1 MNLKSLTVCQRSQ
14 KQQWEVADKD
24 FDYPEKHTV
33 QWCRDVWGNQESSQI
48 INSKYKNPFHSLFVY
63 YLAYN
68 LKKDR
73 RLPSIWDAI
82 DQIKETGR

>member
-48 INSKYKNPFHSLFVY
+48 INSKYKNP
-63 YLAYN
+63 YN
-68 LKKDR
+68 LKKDH